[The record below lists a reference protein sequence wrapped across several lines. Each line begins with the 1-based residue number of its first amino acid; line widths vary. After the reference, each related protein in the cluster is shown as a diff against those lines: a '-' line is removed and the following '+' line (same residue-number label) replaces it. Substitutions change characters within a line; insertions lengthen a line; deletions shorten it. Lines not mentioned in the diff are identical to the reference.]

1 MPVIEVKNLNVTY
14 RVLMNK
20 SGSLKEL
27 FRDAVKGK
35 ARVVDY
41 VAIHDI
47 SFTVD
52 KGEVVAILGRNGAGK
67 STLLKVLAGVLPP
80 TKGTSKVDGK
90 IAPMIEL
97 GAGFHPEMT
106 GAENVLFYS
115 ALMGRDVKQV
125 KKRTPAIGEW
135 AGVADHM
142 EFPLRTFSSGMVAR
156 LAFATATDLTMRVLH
171 VIARL
176 NVGGTARYITQL
188 AHELPKHGIETFVA
202 TGFVQ
207 GAEVEDD
214 SAQSIDL
221 IRITSMGRS
230 INPIKDHFARKQLD
244 KIIADIKPDII
255 HTHTFKAGYVIRM
268 KKQPVPVVHTF
279 HGHLLDD
286 PEFSGLKSKVIVQLE
301 RKLAKKSVKLV
312 TVGRRVADELLEQN
326 IGERSQFVNI
336 PPGVVPV
343 DVTPKQAALSNLGLV
358 YDGTPLVGWIAR
370 VTGVKNPMRALE
382 VADALPDTRFVL
394 AGGGDLLEQVKAAA
408 PANVSVIGWAQAAD
422 LFGAADIILS
432 TSENEG
438 MPVALIEAQLAGK
451 PVVATDVGAVS
462 EVILNHETGI
472 VTNKNAG
479 SIASA
484 VESLILDKTTRDEMG
499 RLATA
504 RARALFSVERMI
516 NAHIELYKSIVK

>member
-1 MPVIEVKNLNVTY
+1 
-14 RVLMNK
+14 
-20 SGSLKEL
+20 
-27 FRDAVKGK
+27 
-35 ARVVDY
+35 
-41 VAIHDI
+41 
-47 SFTVD
+47 
-52 KGEVVAILGRNGAGK
+52 
-67 STLLKVLAGVLPP
+67 
-80 TKGTSKVDGK
+80 
-90 IAPMIEL
+90 
-97 GAGFHPEMT
+97 
-106 GAENVLFYS
+106 
-115 ALMGRDVKQV
+115 
-125 KKRTPAIGEW
+125 
-135 AGVADHM
+135 
-142 EFPLRTFSSGMVAR
+142 
-156 LAFATATDLTMRVLH
+156 MRVLH

-188 AHELPKHGIETFVA
+188 ATELPKHGVETFVA

-207 GAEVEDD
+207 GAEVEDP
-214 SAQSIDL
+214 SAQSNVL
-221 IRITSMGRS
+221 IRVPSMGRS
-230 INPIKDHFARKQLD
+230 IRPIKDHLARKQLE
-244 KIIADIKPDII
+244 KIIREVKPDII

-268 KKQPVPVVHTF
+268 KKQSIPVIHTF

-286 PEFSGLKSKVIVQLE
+286 PEFSGFKSKVIVELE
-301 RKLAKKSVKLV
+301 RKFAKSSAKLV
-312 TVGRRVADELLEQN
+312 TVGRRVADELLEQK
-326 IGERSQFVNI
+326 IGHRTQFVNI

-343 DVTPKQAALSNLGLV
+343 DVTPKGQALKNLNLEDNGA
-358 YDGTPLVGWIAR
+358 PIVGWIAR

-382 VADALPDTRFVL
+382 VADALPDTRFVM

-408 PANVSVIGWAQAAD
+408 PANVSVIGWVDAAN

-451 PVVATDVGAVS
+451 PVVATDVGSVS

-484 VESLILDKTTRDEMG
+484 IESLILDKTTRDQMG

-504 RARALFSVERMI
+504 RAQALFSVDRMI